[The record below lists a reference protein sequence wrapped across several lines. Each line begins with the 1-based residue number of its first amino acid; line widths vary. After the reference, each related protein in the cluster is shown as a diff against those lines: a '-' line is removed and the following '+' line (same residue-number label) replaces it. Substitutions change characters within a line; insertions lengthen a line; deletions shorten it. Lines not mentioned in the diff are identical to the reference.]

1 MAKSIFQ
8 ETKDNINEWKNKVW
22 RIFNKFN
29 NGRSLLEQDYEAR
42 LISEAEYKCIM
53 GLSIDE
59 YSGDNNSKY
68 CLSKEEVDFIKE
80 YGEISRSGE
89 LMLSLIK
96 KKYLLKEKL
105 LNDIFNSITILYG
118 FDALDIAEKKEKFKK
133 DVLASYDEKIRALK
147 HELSRG
153 TLSQDEDWCK
163 SSAYTELTNRIE
175 LLEKNSKN
183 ICAQIDESS
192 SEKLQI
198 LIGRFYKVNLDYYT
212 WFKDMRVL
220 EEKEQGFIFDEHIG
234 LCQNMATLIKK
245 DDELEKKINDLN
257 AQLVKFVT
265 KMAIFSEFLIK
276 NAKSNKGVNLKGV
289 FSKFGGENKEE
300 LFTVFSQIIVD
311 YELQEY
317 FKNYLAI
324 DVDLDFGE
332 AFEKYFTANYG
343 DDCMYVD
350 EFEFSKQL
358 LGEVLKYYKM
368 HIEKL
373 TNDINSY
380 RRIHERNKAIGVN
393 MIKKASEQALIEKNI
408 FSVSAKDLSIEG
420 LTPEEMTRVYR
431 DIRDQLFGEP
441 SVGEYDFGSTLSRK
455 K

>member
-1 MAKSIFQ
+1 M
-8 ETKDNINEWKNKVW
+8 
-22 RIFNKFN
+22 
-29 NGRSLLEQDYEAR
+29 
-42 LISEAEYKCIM
+42 
-53 GLSIDE
+53 
-59 YSGDNNSKY
+59 
-68 CLSKEEVDFIKE
+68 
-80 YGEISRSGE
+80 
-89 LMLSLIK
+89 
-96 KKYLLKEKL
+96 
-105 LNDIFNSITILYG
+105 
-118 FDALDIAEKKEKFKK
+118 
-133 DVLASYDEKIRALK
+133 ASYDEKIRALK